1 MLKLRLRT
9 KFLLSMLLI
18 SAGLTCT
25 SLLLVRRSVQHHV
38 KNEISADLQNSVTT
52 YQNFQRERELT
63 LSHSADLLADLPNL
77 RALMTTHDEA
87 TLQDASTPLWQLA
100 GSDLFLLADSKGTV
114 KALHTSGPGFTRAMA
129 QEALGGSLND
139 QGRSRWWFGAR
150 HLYQV
155 FLKPVYFGP
164 ASENRLLGFLVIG
177 YEIDDTVAN
186 QVSRIAASQV
196 VFYYGNTIVRSTLA
210 PLRQAELEQQSS
222 LHFAPGIANAEEI
235 DLGDEHFLGTS
246 LEMAESGVPSV
257 RLTVLKSYDQ
267 ATAFLDNLNHLLLAL
282 GLAAVIGG
290 SGLVF
295 LISHTFT
302 RPLGN
307 LVAGVRALER
317 GDFHY
322 ALDPRGEDEV
332 AEVTGA
338 FNRMRASLLKTQQQ
352 LLEAERLATIGR
364 MASSVSHDLRHSLAA
379 IVANAEFLCESRLS
393 PQEREELYQEVRVA
407 VNQMTD
413 LIDSLLEFSRTRE
426 SLRPAYGSVKSS
438 VDRAAQAIKAHPDF
452 HEIHIA
458 VRENGNSAGW
468 FDQKKFERAISNL
481 LLNACEAVSRT
492 SGHIE
497 VEINGLPGGVQIRV
511 SDNGRGI
518 PESIQKT
525 LFEPF
530 VSCGKEN
537 GTGLGLTVVQKIIQ
551 DHGGDVMVERT
562 SDQGTIFKVSL
573 PVPSPAERPLEP
585 TTEGKVSAPSDGPMP
600 RGGLKIDL

>member
-1 MLKLRLRT
+1 MKLRLRS

-18 SAGLTCT
+18 STGLTST
-25 SLLLVRRSVQHHV
+25 SLLLVRRSVRHQTE
-38 KNEISADLQNSVTT
+38 NEISSDLENSVSTFR
-52 YQNFQRERELT
+52 NFQRERELT

-87 TLQDASTPLWQLA
+87 TIQDASTSLWRLA
-100 GSDLFLLADSKGTV
+100 GSDLFVLADR
-114 KALHTSGPGFTRAMA
+114 SGSVVAVQVSSVGFTRQMA
-129 QEALGGSLND
+129 QQSLAASLNNSA
-139 QGRSRWWFGAR
+139 QSGWWFGEQ

-164 ASENRLLGFLVIG
+164 ASENHLLGFLVIG
-177 YEIDDTVAN
+177 YEIDDAVAN

-196 VFYYGNTIVRSTLA
+196 AVYYGDRIVRSTLPPLYQTELGQYSA
-210 PLRQAELEQQSS
+210 P
-222 LHFAPGIANAEEI
+222 HFNSGVSKARDI

-246 LEMAESGVPSV
+246 LELAEGGSPSV

-267 ATAFLDNLNHLLLAL
+267 ATAFLDKLNRLLLGL

-307 LVAGVRALER
+307 LVAGVRALEK

-322 ALDPRGEDEV
+322 ALDLPRGDEV
-332 AEVTGA
+332 AELTGA
-338 FNRMRASLLKTQQQ
+338 FNRMRTSLLKTQQE

-379 IVANAEFLCESRLS
+379 IVANAEFLCESKLS
-393 PQEREELYQEVRVA
+393 TQEREGLYQEVCTA

-413 LIDSLLEFSRTRE
+413 LIESLLEFSRTRE
-426 SLRPAYGSVKSS
+426 SLRPTYGRVRSS
-438 VDRAAQAIKAHPDF
+438 ADRAVQAVRAHPEF
-452 HEIHIA
+452 HSIQIA
-458 VRENGNSAGW
+458 LREKGNSEGW
-468 FDQKKFERAISNL
+468 FDQKKLERAISNL
-481 LLNACEAVSRT
+481 VINACEAVSR
-492 SGHIE
+492 SHGRVE
-497 VEINGLPGGVQIRV
+497 VEINQLPGGAEILIL
-511 SDNGRGI
+511 DNGRGVPPAI
-518 PESIQKT
+518 RQT
-525 LFEPF
+525 LFDPF

-551 DHGGDVMVERT
+551 DHGGDVGVECT
-562 SDQGTIFKVSL
+562 SDQGTAFKVML
-573 PVPSPAERPLEP
+573 PLLPLPNQAASRPLHENIS
-585 TTEGKVSAPSDGPMP
+585 TAVKSD
-600 RGGLKIDL
+600 LS

>member
-1 MLKLRLRT
+1 MVKLRLRT

-25 SLLLVRRSVQHHV
+25 SLLLVRRTVQHQV
-38 KNEISADLQNSVTT
+38 KNEISADLQNSVSTF
-52 YQNFQRERELT
+52 QNFQREREVT
-63 LSHSADLLADLPNL
+63 LSHSADLLADLPDT

-87 TLQDASTPLWQLA
+87 TIQDASTRLWQLA
-100 GSDLFLLADSKGTV
+100 GSDLFVLADRSGAIV
-114 KALHTSGPGFTRAMA
+114 ALHVASGGFTRSMA
-129 QEALGGSLND
+129 QESLRISANS
-139 QGRSRWWFGAR
+139 QGESRWWFGAQ

-164 ASENRLLGFLVIG
+164 ASENRLLGFLIIG

-186 QVSRIAASQV
+186 QVSRVAAGQV
-196 VFYYGNTIVRSTLA
+196 AFYYGDKIVKSTL
-210 PLRQAELEQQSS
+210 PLLEQMELAQQSS
-222 LHFAPGIANAEEI
+222 LHSASGISKAEEI

-246 LEMAESGVPSV
+246 LELAEDNSPSV

-267 ATAFLDNLNHLLLAL
+267 ATAFLDKLNRLLLAL
-282 GLAAVIGG
+282 GLAAVLGG

-307 LVAGVRALER
+307 LVAGVRALEK

-322 ALDPRGEDEV
+322 ALDPHGGDEV

-338 FNRMRASLLKTQQQ
+338 FNRMRTSLLKTQQE

-379 IVANAEFLCESRLS
+379 IVANAEFLCESKLS
-393 PQEREELYQEVRVA
+393 AHEREELYQEVRAA

-426 SLRPAYGSVKSS
+426 SLRPAYGSVRTS
-438 VDRAAQAIKAHPDF
+438 VDRAAQALRSHPEF
-452 HEIHIA
+452 HEIRIA
-458 VRENGNSAGW
+458 VRENGGSEGW
-468 FDQKKFERAISNL
+468 FDQKKLERAISNL
-481 LLNACEAVSRT
+481 LLNACEAVSR
-492 SGHIE
+492 SDGRVE
-497 VEINGLPGGVQIRV
+497 VEINQLADGAEILV
-511 SDNGRGI
+511 SDNGRGV
-518 PESIQKT
+518 PQSIQKT

-537 GTGLGLTVVQKIIQ
+537 GTGLGLTVVQKIVQ
-551 DHGGDVMVERT
+551 DHGGDVGVERT
-562 SDQGTIFKVSL
+562 SDQGTVFKVSL
-573 PVPSPAERPLEP
+573 PLLRLSDHPLDRTREAS
-585 TTEGKVSAPSDGPMP
+585 TSAPARPGQS
-600 RGGLKIDL
+600 